1 MADQKISELTA
12 LTGANLADVDAFA
25 VVDTSA
31 VQTKKI
37 TYAELKTALD
47 TGTGFVRITGDAMT
61 GALGITQTGSPST
74 IPLSVH
80 SNLNSGLP
88 ILELRSTANSNST
101 IDLRADGTGDPRIW
115 FDLNGATAFAMGVD
129 NSDGNKFKISG
140 HSQLGTNP
148 RLTIDSSGNSTFA
161 GTVAGGKVAITG
173 GTATSEA
180 SHATFTNTQGAKT
193 YAVGAG
199 QSGVT
204 NNGFVIRNVTDNSFP
219 LVISDAGAATFGG
232 TVTANAGVVVDNI
245 TIDGNEIDVS
255 SGNLMLDVAGYI
267 ELSSDDVGGSVYFSD
282 GGTTYGRIYNSSSNL
297 RIKSQIGDKSISF
310 EGVDG
315 SNPITALT
323 LDMSNAGAANFVG
336 NVGIG
341 VIPARK
347 LHIYNTAALDVALLE
362 STQVF
367 STLAFK
373 SSSNASTVTVGID
386 GAGNAS
392 FTNKLSS
399 GHIKFAT
406 ASTDRVTIDNSG
418 RVGINSVPN
427 TSWRNDASDT
437 VLQLGTEATLHS
449 DANVTTELWN
459 NAYVN
464 NSDQYKNIST
474 RGSSR
479 YMQYEGN
486 HRFFTAA
493 SASAGSTIS
502 MGERARLD
510 VSGNLMVGKTAL
522 NDAVVGAELRASGI
536 VVGSAASNVGAVFN
550 RNTSD
555 GSIVSL
561 KKGGAEV
568 GSIGTDGGSLVIG
581 GGDVGLGFYQSA
593 DALVPY
599 NGVTGL
605 RDSAIDLG
613 MASSGRFKD
622 LYLSGTANSS
632 LVSVSTSSGKMA
644 EFNSTHAN
652 HGYIVLKEDGTEK
665 FYMGASTAVS
675 GQTVGFT
682 FYTASGDGIDFNTGG
697 SNTPKLRITSDG
709 KIGIGSTAPVTQL
722 DVVSSGNARMLIHTD
737 LDGGLAHLM
746 FKTDSQN
753 LDSRMKGAIIF
764 KRDDPGTRGTGS
776 LHLCVNGV
784 NSDVNAGIA
793 DSKLSIDSSG
803 NLLVGSTSNVLGSR
817 AFIEST
823 GSTHVIGARVGANGH
838 YALGAINAA
847 GTVVGGVVVNASST
861 TYATS
866 SDYRLKE
873 NVDYTWDATTRLKQ
887 LKPARFNFI
896 ADDTNT
902 LVDGFLAHEVS
913 SVVPE
918 AITGTKDAVDADGNP
933 EYQGIDH
940 SVLVPLLVKTIQE
953 LEARI
958 TALEA

>member
-1 MADQKISELTA
+1 
-12 LTGANLADVDAFA
+12 
-25 VVDTSA
+25 
-31 VQTKKI
+31 
-37 TYAELKTALD
+37 
-47 TGTGFVRITGDAMT
+47 
-61 GALGITQTGSPST
+61 
-74 IPLSVH
+74 
-80 SNLNSGLP
+80 
-88 ILELRSTANSNST
+88 
-101 IDLRADGTGDPRIW
+101 
-115 FDLNGATAFAMGVD
+115 
-129 NSDGNKFKISG
+129 
-140 HSQLGTNP
+140 
-148 RLTIDSSGNSTFA
+148 
-161 GTVAGGKVAITG
+161 
-173 GTATSEA
+173 
-180 SHATFTNTQGAKT
+180 
-193 YAVGAG
+193 
-199 QSGVT
+199 
-204 NNGFVIRNVTDNSFP
+204 
-219 LVISDAGAATFGG
+219 
-232 TVTANAGVVVDNI
+232 
-245 TIDGNEIDVS
+245 
-255 SGNLMLDVAGYI
+255 
-267 ELSSDDVGGSVYFSD
+267 
-282 GGTTYGRIYNSSSNL
+282 
-297 RIKSQIGDKSISF
+297 
-310 EGVDG
+310 
-315 SNPITALT
+315 
-323 LDMSNAGAANFVG
+323 
-336 NVGIG
+336 
-341 VIPARK
+341 
-347 LHIYNTAALDVALLE
+347 
-362 STQVF
+362 
-367 STLAFK
+367 
-373 SSSNASTVTVGID
+373 
-386 GAGNAS
+386 
-392 FTNKLSS
+392 
-399 GHIKFAT
+399 
-406 ASTDRVTIDNSG
+406 
-418 RVGINSVPN
+418 
-427 TSWRNDASDT
+427 
-437 VLQLGTEATLHS
+437 
-449 DANVTTELWN
+449 
-459 NAYVN
+459 
-464 NSDQYKNIST
+464 
-474 RGSSR
+474 
-479 YMQYEGN
+479 
-486 HRFFTAA
+486 
-493 SASAGSTIS
+493 
-502 MGERARLD
+502 
-510 VSGNLMVGKTAL
+510 
-522 NDAVVGAELRASGI
+522 
-536 VVGSAASNVGAVFN
+536 
-550 RNTSD
+550 
-555 GSIVSL
+555 
-561 KKGGAEV
+561 
-568 GSIGTDGGSLVIG
+568 
-581 GGDVGLGFYQSA
+581 
-593 DALVPY
+593 
-599 NGVTGL
+599 
-605 RDSAIDLG
+605 
-613 MASSGRFKD
+613 
-622 LYLSGTANSS
+622 
-632 LVSVSTSSGKMA
+632 MA